1 MVTKKDFDKIIVN
14 FLRANPYVMN
24 IALIDAE
31 GIPISF
37 ALKSRKYQIKPATL
51 GSKTKALLFLSKLS
65 AEKIDIS
72 YPIIQTY
79 FFEELA
85 LIIINLKIVN
95 IFVLL
100 DVKGWPPNGKHFYEI
115 FVKIRDLLLE
125 IEKEE
130 ESTLKSLLSSEK
142 QDEFR
147 VSDVNDTF
155 LRIIAK
161 NLNSLNQVKIDPN
174 STNASSQV
182 LKKDDID
189 SLKTY
194 LKQKLSNLKLVEGT
208 CFSETGEDLFLTQTA
223 SSDFKTSIQEF
234 FENSEKELEIFN
246 LGELLWFIN
255 IYEKS
260 ELEVG
265 IKLGKLK
272 NQKIYIGIL
281 AENRMGTITEITK
294 ALYTIIVDLYSVQ
307 KDDYLKKL
315 AILLE
320 YIGLSI
326 DNIKIRIEKL
336 LVKNQLELA
345 EKLTE
350 RAAILLEL
358 QQQYSAAGDYLEKL
372 AEIYAKKGELENA
385 EQTLL
390 KASELHLK
398 EKNYTSTG
406 DSFLKIGDF
415 SKMADNKTKAFEFYS
430 KAADYY
436 NKAKNT
442 NKIKIA
448 ENKIKEIQE
457 IIKEQI
463 KDYLES
469 TTGESIPFNFL
480 EEKFNLSEKALVDIL
495 KLMLERNEIPGQIN
509 LIKKRYTKKRFG
521 TKEAVVGEIEFE
533 VEPYEMPTVDVNS
546 LMQQQRKLEAELEQ
560 YENVFE
566 RINFPFEK
574 YLEYQEKLMELN
586 FIEQKLTI
594 LGKNINQNTCPLC
607 LKSFNNEDQI
617 SDCGNGHYYHLN
629 CLKIWLENQKK
640 CPICD
645 TNILDNLKIYYLD
658 TIQAKDDLLSMQD
671 LVKTLKI
678 KINNLEKELRRK
690 EEQIYLMKEYS
701 EKDKSI
707 FEKLMIE
714 RDNKHLLEKEL
725 KKRDRM
731 IQELRSIL
739 DIIKK

>member
-174 STNASSQV
+174 STNTSRQA
-182 LKKDDID
+182 LKKDDIE
-189 SLKTY
+189 SFKTY

-208 CFSETGEDLFLTQTA
+208 CFSETGEDLFLTQTV
-223 SSDFKTSIQEF
+223 SSDFKTNIQEF

-260 ELEVG
+260 ELQVG
-265 IKLGKLK
+265 IKLGNLK
-272 NQKIYIGIL
+272 NQNVYLGIL

-294 ALYTIIVDLYSVQ
+294 TLYSIIIDLYSIQ

-448 ENKIKEIQE
+448 ENKIKEIQK